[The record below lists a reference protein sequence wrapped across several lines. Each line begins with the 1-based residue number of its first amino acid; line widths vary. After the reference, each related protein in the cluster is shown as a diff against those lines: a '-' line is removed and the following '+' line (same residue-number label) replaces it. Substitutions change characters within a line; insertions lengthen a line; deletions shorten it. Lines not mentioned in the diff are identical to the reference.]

1 MKFNCQIFLSFILF
15 STLWFQ
21 GIYAQVA
28 PAAEDYVKISDNG
41 SWCWFSDPRAIYSNG
56 QYYGGYVDSTGNIWS
71 FSYDSAGQTVKTF
84 LQYEKLDKDDHANPS
99 IAQLKDGRLITFF
112 SGHGGMGKTPL
123 YYRITKNKNDISVW
137 GELQQVG
144 TKDKKLFNTC
154 YSNPAILP
162 AEKYRTYLFYRG
174 ADFRFKMVYSDD
186 LNVWSEEKTMV
197 KSVRTDYAV
206 RPYVKVSNNGKD
218 KIFIAFTDG
227 HPRNEYLNSIH
238 FVCYHNGQFET
249 ASGKKIGTI
258 EELPFTPEQADLV
271 YDASKNGQ
279 RSWIWDVAYDSQDRP
294 VLVYARF
301 FSELRH
307 EYWYAR
313 WDGMQWIN
321 KKITDAG
328 RWFPYKEI
336 PREKAE
342 GEPHY
347 SGGVYLDHSNPDV
360 VYLSRPVDNVFEIQK
375 WETSDMG
382 KTWKTTDVT
391 SGSAHDNVRPFV
403 PVNDPDSRVMWMYNY
418 HYPSFV
424 DFYTA
429 IRVSDVSE
437 GFSGDLNK
445 KAVRE
450 VMQAVAEWQ
459 MDDLNEAWK
468 KRTSPHSQTS
478 WVNGALYL
486 GIFDWATLTGNEN
499 AFDWLTRIGNRNYW
513 QVGPRM
519 YHADDICVAQTYL
532 KMYEKYKK
540 QPMLTPTVARAEW
553 VMSNL
558 KMEDMKTQERWNWC
572 DALFMAPATYAGL
585 YAATGEEK
593 YLKFMDREF
602 KATYDF
608 LYDKE
613 EKLFFRD
620 ASYFDKREANGRKV
634 FWGRG
639 NGWVMGGLVNILKT
653 LPKGNPYRPFY
664 ENLFKE
670 MAGKVVQLQG
680 KDGFWHASLLDP
692 ASYPAPET
700 SSSGF
705 MVYALAYGINEDLLS
720 KKTYLP
726 VVQEGW
732 KALVSSVNTE
742 GKLGWVQPI
751 GQDPKKVTKDMTELY
766 GVGAF
771 LMAGTEIDRM
781 AK

>member
-1 MKFNCQIFLSFILF
+1 MNLKRLFFLLF
-15 STLWFQ
+15 VFCSLAIQ
-21 GIYAQVA
+21 AQA
-28 PAAEDYVKISDNG
+28 PFAEDYVKITNNG
-41 SWCWFSDPRAIYSNG
+41 SWCWFSDPRAVYVNG

-71 FSYDSAGQTVKTF
+71 FSYNPADQSVKNF
-84 LQYEKLDKDDHANPS
+84 LHYEKLDKDDHANPS

-123 YYRITKNKNDISVW
+123 YYRITKNKDDITSW

-154 YSNPAILP
+154 YSNPAILSS
-162 AEKYRTYLFYRG
+162 EKYRTYLFYRG

-186 LNVWSEEKTMV
+186 LNVWSDEKTMV

-218 KIFIAFTDG
+218 RIFIAFTDG
-227 HPRNEYLNSIH
+227 HPRNEYQNSIH
-238 FVCYHNGQFET
+238 YVCYHNGQFET
-249 ASGKKIGTI
+249 ASGKKICKT
-258 EELPFTPEQADLV
+258 EELPFTPDQADMV

-279 RSWIWDVAYDSQDRP
+279 RSWIWDVAHDENDRP

-313 WDGMQWIN
+313 WDGSQWIN

-347 SGGVYLDHSNPDV
+347 SGGVYLDHNNPNV
-360 VYLSRPVDNVFEIQK
+360 VYLSRPIKNVFEIQK
-375 WETSDMG
+375 WETTDMG
-382 KTWKTTDVT
+382 KTWKTTDIT
-391 SGSAHDNVRPFV
+391 SGSERDNVRPFV
-403 PVNDPDSRVMWMYNY
+403 PFNDPNSRVMWMYNY

-429 IRVSDVSE
+429 IRISDVSK
-437 GFSGDLNK
+437 GFSGDINR

-450 VMQAVAEWQ
+450 VMQAVADWQ
-459 MDDLNEAWK
+459 MHDLDVAWR
-468 KRTSPHSQTS
+468 KRTSPHNQVS

-486 GIFDWATLTGNEN
+486 GIFDWATLTGNED
-499 AFDWLTRIGNRNYW
+499 AFNWLMRIGNRNYW
-513 QVGPRM
+513 QVGARM
-519 YHADDICVAQTYL
+519 YHADDICIAQTYL
-532 KMYEKYKK
+532 KMYEKYNK
-540 QPMLTPTVARAEW
+540 QQMLIPSVARMDW
-553 VMSNL
+553 VMNNL
-558 KMEDMKTQERWNWC
+558 KTENMKTQERWNWC
-572 DALFMAPATYAGL
+572 DALFMAPAGYANL
-585 YAATGEEK
+585 YKITGEEK
-593 YLKFMDREF
+593 YLKFMDQEF
-602 KATYDF
+602 KASYDF

-620 ASYFDKREANGRKV
+620 ASYFDKKEANGKKV

-639 NGWVMGGLVNILKT
+639 NGWVMGGLVNILKI
-653 LPKGNPYRPFY
+653 LPKDNAYRPFY

-670 MAGKVVQLQG
+670 MAGKIAGLQG
-680 KDGFWHASLLDP
+680 QDGFWHASLLDP

-705 MVYALAYGINEDLLS
+705 MVYALAYGVNEGLLN
-720 KKTYLP
+720 KNTYFP
-726 VVQEGW
+726 VVEKGW
-732 KALVSSVNTE
+732 KALVSSVDTE

-771 LMAGTEIDRM
+771 LLAGTEIDRM
-781 AK
+781 TSK